1 MLYALIGSQDLKAFM
16 TDQASLPLHPAARA
30 QHVLSLLAA
39 EIGNKISTNPSV
51 CEAHSHGEALEIAN
65 MPVGV
70 VFAESTQ
77 DVSTTLALCHSH
89 RVPVVAFGAGTSVEG
104 HVTPPDGAISLDLSR
119 MTEVLEVNASDL
131 DCRVQAGVTRQALN
145 AFLRDTGLF
154 FPVDPGGEAT
164 LGGMCATR
172 ASGTAA
178 VRYGTIKENVL
189 GLTVVMANGEIIQTG
204 GRVRK
209 SSTGYDLTALFIGS
223 EGTLGIITEIQL
235 RLHGQP
241 EQLSAAVCQFETLDD
256 AVNTAVEIIQMG
268 IPIARV
274 ELLDDVQMQACI
286 RYSSLE
292 EYRPLTTLFFEFAG
306 SPEAVKEQI
315 SVTES
320 LARDNNGLAFTWAD
334 TADERARLWKARH
347 NAYWAVKAQHPGQR
361 LISTDCIV
369 PISQLTILI
378 SGVKEDI
385 LASGLYAAILGHVGD
400 GNFHTLIVTE
410 ETEAG
415 RQQALA
421 LDRKIVAR
429 ALSLGGSSSGEHGV
443 GLGKLEFLAA
453 EHGEGALSVMRAL
466 KATLDPRNIL
476 NPGKLLP
483 IGPVFKG

>member
-1 MLYALIGSQDLKAFM
+1 MSE
-16 TDQASLPLHPAARA
+16 TASLPLHATARA
-30 QHVLSLLAA
+30 NAVLSALRAQL
-39 EIGNKISTNPSV
+39 GDKISTNASV
-51 CEAHSHGEALEIAN
+51 CDAHSHGEALPVAN

-70 VFAESTQ
+70 VFAETSE
-77 DVSTTLALCHSH
+77 DVSATLRLCHEH

-104 HVTPPDGAISLDLSR
+104 HVTPPDGGISLDLSR
-119 MTEVLEVNASDL
+119 MAHVLEVNQADL
-131 DCRVQAGVTRQALN
+131 DCRVQAGVTRQSLN

-178 VRYGTIKENVL
+178 VKYGTIKENVL
-189 GLTVVMANGEIIQTG
+189 GLTVVLANGEIIQTG

-209 SSTGYDLTALFIGS
+209 SSTGYDLTSLFVGS
-223 EGTLGIITEIQL
+223 EGTLGIITEVQL

-241 EQLSAAVCQFETLDD
+241 EQLSAAVCQFENLDD

-274 ELLDDVQMQACI
+274 ELLDDVQMDACI
-286 RYSSLE
+286 RYSDLN
-292 EYRPLTTLFFEFAG
+292 EYRALTTLFFEFSG

-315 SVTES
+315 AVTET
-320 LARDNNGLAFTWAD
+320 LALDNRGLGFAWAD
-334 TADERARLWKARH
+334 SADERARLWKARH
-347 NAYWAVKAQHPGQR
+347 NAFWAIKAQHPGMR

-369 PISQLTILI
+369 PISQLTALI
-378 SGVKEDI
+378 SGVKDDI
-385 LASGLYAAILGHVGD
+385 QKSGLYAAILGHVGD
-400 GNFHTLIVTE
+400 GNFHTIIVTE
-410 ETEAG
+410 ETDQG
-415 RQQALA
+415 YQQALD

-429 ALSLGGSSSGEHGV
+429 ALVLGGSCSGEHGV

-466 KATLDPRNIL
+466 KATLDPHNIL

-483 IGPVFKG
+483 EGPVYAG